1 MEISCII
8 GIIVASVTVLGFLGS
23 IIKYMI
29 IDPNNKSNKELQ
41 ETIKELQ
48 DLIKDFRREFQIDLE
63 KTNQRVQ
70 NHEIRIAVLEDH
82 DKSWVIY
89 WITSNQNI

>member
-8 GIIVASVTVLGFLGS
+8 GIIVAVVTVLGFLGS
-23 IIKYMI
+23 VIKYMI
-29 IDPNNKSNKELQ
+29 IDPNNKSSKELQ

-82 DKSWVIY
+82 DKS
-89 WITSNQNI
+89 

>member
-1 MEISCII
+1 MDISGII
-8 GIIVASVTVLGFLGS
+8 GIIVASVAVLGFLGS
-23 IIKYMI
+23 VVKYMI

-63 KTNQRVQ
+63 KTNARVE
-70 NHEIRIAVLEDH
+70 NHEVRIAVLEDRE
-82 DKSWVIY
+82 KS
-89 WITSNQNI
+89 

>member
-1 MEISCII
+1 MGIECII

-23 IIKYMI
+23 IVKYMI

-63 KTNQRVQ
+63 KTNARVE
-70 NHEIRIAVLEDH
+70 NHEVRIAVLEDRE
-82 DKSWVIY
+82 KV
-89 WITSNQNI
+89 

>member
-8 GIIVASVTVLGFLGS
+8 GIIVAVVTVLGFLGS

-29 IDPNNKSNKELQ
+29 IDPNNKSNKDLQ
-41 ETIKELQ
+41 ATIKELQ

-82 DKSWVIY
+82 DKS
-89 WITSNQNI
+89 

>member
-1 MEISCII
+1 MDISGII
-8 GIIVASVTVLGFLGS
+8 GIIVASVAVLGFLGS
-23 IIKYMI
+23 VVKYMI

-63 KTNQRVQ
+63 KTNARVE
-70 NHEIRIAVLEDH
+70 NHEVRIAVLEDRE
-82 DKSWVIY
+82 KL
-89 WITSNQNI
+89 

>member
-1 MEISCII
+1 MGIECII

-82 DKSWVIY
+82 DKS
-89 WITSNQNI
+89 

>member
-63 KTNQRVQ
+63 KTNARVE
-70 NHEIRIAVLEDH
+70 NHEVRIAVLEDRE
-82 DKSWVIY
+82 KV
-89 WITSNQNI
+89 

>member
-1 MEISCII
+1 MGIECII

-63 KTNQRVQ
+63 KTNARVE
-70 NHEIRIAVLEDH
+70 NHEVRIAVLEDRE
-82 DKSWVIY
+82 KV
-89 WITSNQNI
+89 

>member
-1 MEISCII
+1 MGIECII
-8 GIIVASVTVLGFLGS
+8 GIIVAVVTVLGFLGS
-23 IIKYMI
+23 LIKYMI

-82 DKSWVIY
+82 DKS
-89 WITSNQNI
+89 